1 MAGGGGGFM
10 HRVLT
15 YLINELVVNSL
26 ANSRGFQRWAVR
38 TNKRIEDAALFA
50 ARRKQNF
57 KNIKEFFQSSKDQ
70 Y

>member
-15 YLINELVVNSL
+15 YLINELVINSL

-57 KNIKEFFQSSKDQ
+57 KNFKEFFQSSKDQ
-70 Y
+70 